1 MIIQTVLGQWNRMSG
16 AGANLTSQFCTTVA
30 HEDLAHSVSTF
41 FTCYKDTSL
50 IGVYTECPKETIP
63 RLMEVTMQV
72 RSYVSSRNSHCEMC
86 EM

>member
-1 MIIQTVLGQWNRMSG
+1 MSG

>member
-1 MIIQTVLGQWNRMSG
+1 MSG

-72 RSYVSSRNSHCEMC
+72 GVKSNCELVIAEC
-86 EM
+86 ARYSNTRTG